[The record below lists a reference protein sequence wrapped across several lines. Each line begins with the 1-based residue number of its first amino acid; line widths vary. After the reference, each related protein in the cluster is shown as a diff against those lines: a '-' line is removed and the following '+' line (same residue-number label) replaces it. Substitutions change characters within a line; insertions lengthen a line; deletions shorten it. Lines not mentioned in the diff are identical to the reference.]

1 MQPAGYTPRTMPY
14 EHPWA
19 IYDIRIRTER
29 LELRL
34 PTDDDLMEMLDR
46 AQSGIHDPGEMP
58 FGMAWTDQPSP
69 WFERSFMQFHWGS
82 RANWSPGKWSL
93 DLGVWAEGRLVGT
106 QGMGAE
112 NFGVLRT
119 VSTGSWIAREFQGQG
134 IGKEMRSAVL
144 GFTFDTLGGEWAT
157 SGSFLDNHASAA
169 VSRALG
175 YDEDGFRGSRAA
187 WRAKAAHPLAH
198 VARAVVLAR
207 AAVGRS
213 HRHGPLLGSVRPA

>member
-1 MQPAGYTPRTMPY
+1 MPDQ
-14 EHPWA
+14 HPWSLF
-19 IYDIRIRTER
+19 DLRIWTER

-34 PTDDDLMEMLDR
+34 PTDDDLLEMLDR

-69 WFERSFMQFHWGS
+69 WFERSFVQFHWSS

-93 DLGVWAEGRLVGT
+93 DLGVWADGRLVGT

-112 NFGVLRT
+112 NFAVLRS
-119 VSTGSWIAREFQGQG
+119 VSTGSWLAREFQGQG

-144 GFTFDTLGGEWAT
+144 GFAFDTLGAAWAT
-157 SGSFLDNHASAA
+157 SGSFIDNPASAA

-175 YDEDGFRGSRAA
+175 YDEDGIE
-187 WRAKAAHPLAH
+187 
-198 VARAVVLAR
+198 VLAPR
-207 AAVGRS
+207 GEAKE
-213 HRHGPLLGSVRPA
+213 LVRWRISADQWHSRERPHVEVAGMDRNWDLFGLA